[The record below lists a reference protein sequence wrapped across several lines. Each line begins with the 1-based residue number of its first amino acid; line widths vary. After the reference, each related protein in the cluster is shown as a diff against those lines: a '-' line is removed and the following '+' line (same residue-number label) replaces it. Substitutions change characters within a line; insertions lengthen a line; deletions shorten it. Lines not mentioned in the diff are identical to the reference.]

1 MYAFPPARQCQ
12 SGQGYLLQSGKTPN
26 FTPVMKKILIVPFF
40 LLPLCSNAQAV
51 DSLRA
56 CIDSAIVCA
65 KQISLYRNNVSWED
79 VEAQMHW
86 RAGLAENVL
95 DLRPAFQYLLE
106 QLNDPHGR
114 FFFNQQ
120 PIVWYQGD
128 VKPYQQHIDPK
139 VWGVIQSGKYPF
151 QYAMLPNNTGY
162 LRVPGMQ
169 MGDNAQLAAPI
180 LSAICSLQTLGA
192 RQWVVD
198 LRFNGGGN
206 MYPMLAGLAPLLG
219 DGDVGGSQDAT
230 GNRFSTWT
238 IKEGDMLYNDV
249 LRVDMENRCPMEQAP
264 KVAVLTSRYTVSSGE
279 IVAVAFKGRPDTR
292 FFGEHTAGFTT
303 ETNWVGLPAGVT
315 MSIAISYFA
324 DRQGRVYREY
334 IPVDEEIEFVPDTPI
349 QEDDCIRKALE
360 WLGK

>member
-1 MYAFPPARQCQ
+1 
-12 SGQGYLLQSGKTPN
+12 
-26 FTPVMKKILIVPFF
+26 
-40 LLPLCSNAQAV
+40 
-51 DSLRA
+51 
-56 CIDSAIVCA
+56 
-65 KQISLYRNNVSWED
+65 
-79 VEAQMHW
+79 
-86 RAGLAENVL
+86 
-95 DLRPAFQYLLE
+95 
-106 QLNDPHGR
+106 
-114 FFFNQQ
+114 
-120 PIVWYQGD
+120 
-128 VKPYQQHIDPK
+128 
-139 VWGVIQSGKYPF
+139 
-151 QYAMLPNNTGY
+151 
-162 LRVPGMQ
+162 
-169 MGDNAQLAAPI
+169 
-180 LSAICSLQTLGA
+180 
-192 RQWVVD
+192 
-198 LRFNGGGN
+198 